1 MNDGFFTDLQF
12 ESHSVKTV
20 TAVEDGWDVR
30 FEGGL
35 CLWVP
40 NDRCQ
45 QAPIPGDTMRL
56 YGRGLGY
63 PVRGITIGHHYVYRY
78 QTEAEADAE
87 RIASIE
93 ASKAKK
99 VRDFEA
105 NLPTFEASV
114 QALDAPF
121 RVRMRRFLRR
131 DGWGAEFGG
140 YELFVCQEAQKII
153 ARLRTVEEVKA
164 FHAANCDAQKELVPE
179 LDADNHSGNT
189 FGAATMLAHVYLT
202 DKSLAAVMI
211 QRVHGALCPLVGCTE
226 YGCWATEQ
234 TATATAV

>member
-1 MNDGFFTDLQF
+1 METEIYNDKQF
-12 ESHSVKTV
+12 EAHTIASA
-20 TAVEDGWDVR
+20 TAHNDGWDVR
-30 FEGGL
+30 FDGGT

-56 YGRGLGY
+56 YGRRFGY
-63 PVRGITIGHHYVYRY
+63 AVRGITIGENVYRY

-87 RIASIE
+87 RIASVE

-202 DKSLAAVMI
+202 DKNLAAVMI

-234 TATATAV
+234 SATATAV